1 MFRKNK
7 DRNDRRRILM
17 YRILKGFTRFIN
29 RYSVRQFLIGA
40 VIIAAAVIFTFE
52 GFELIYKSSVITRQT
67 ALIQNEAV
75 LISAEYSYYE
85 SLAEAERNSMNS
97 RLSSYSALNQI
108 RIRVVVMNVVEGVC
122 LLMPVQSKAER
133 SKDVSATNWAIRV
146 SSVSTRKQQGQ
157 GHWQP
162 TNR

>member
-75 LISAEYSYYE
+75 LISAEYSNYE
-85 SLAEAERNSMNS
+85 SRSEEHTSEL
-97 RLSSYSALNQI
+97 
-108 RIRVVVMNVVEGVC
+108 
-122 LLMPVQSKAER
+122 QSQR
-133 SKDVSATNWAIRV
+133 
-146 SSVSTRKQQGQ
+146 
-157 GHWQP
+157 
-162 TNR
+162 